1 MAGASSQFAP
11 NTVFDSLFSFEAGMN
26 AGENALLLQKNQ
38 LAFASNLT
46 VRGTFAHPRSPRN
59 RYSFD
64 LTAAPELQAALLNHS
79 FLFQGYCYYKPDS
92 GPETL
97 MASITGRLYQ
107 FIPNVTTLVATVIDV
122 TGANPQSPIATQCW
136 LWQAE
141 NFVFWNDGINLPVF
155 FDGTNTRRSRGNT
168 GIQPPNYLTAQQLLV
183 LSPGQTAAIPFVQF
197 VGNSGVATLQL
208 TQNFTGLNGD
218 NIVFPGIPGLFG
230 QVTAGAGTSSIT
242 VNLTVPVKPFLIG
255 SGALILDTTAAPSD
269 FTLASDTVIPNGY
282 QVGTST
288 SAVNLTGN
296 YTGLN
301 GDFVTISNG
310 STLAISGTVT
320 AGAGTPNLTITLLPP
335 VTLAPDIYNGA
346 PITLAA
352 GSKLNISTP
361 PSAAAQF
368 PVGRMGAYGKG
379 RVWMSLADGQQF
391 IAGDIVGGPS
401 GTKSLNY
408 RDSILNITENSYL
421 VGGGTFRVPGS
432 IGDIR
437 AMIFEA
443 ELDVSLGQGPLQV
456 YTPTHVFSCQAP
468 VDRLTWQSLTNPI
481 LTETVIA
488 NGGLGQNSTFLVNS
502 DTYYRAVDG
511 WRSLILARRD
521 FEKWN
526 NTPIS
531 NEVDRIL
538 AQDNQALLPWG
549 TGCFFDNRAVM
560 SIAPISTA
568 NGVYHHGLVVIN
580 TDLITTIRGK
590 DNQDPAYDGVWP
602 GQNVM
607 GILTGQFALVQRC
620 FQFVYNTVQ
629 ATLELWELL
638 PSAAADVANN
648 PRALSG
654 DNNSTDAIQWWFE
667 SPSLQFGE
675 SIENRTYKGLTNG
688 EIHVDNLVGRVDF
701 AVFWKP
707 DQYPCWVP
715 WHNWSECAQKNTG
728 ASTDN
733 TKPQFRPRM
742 GLGTPSS
749 VPCDPST
756 KRPLREG
763 YTFQIK
769 VVITGQCEFIGF
781 RCAAVVL
788 PEPTFAPPACSIL
801 C

>member
-1 MAGASSQFAP
+1 MAGASNQFSP

-26 AGENALLLQKNQ
+26 AGENALLLQKNE

-59 RYSFD
+59 RYTLD
-64 LTAAPELQAALLNHS
+64 LTAAPQLATEIS
-79 FLFQGYCYYKPDS
+79 TKTFLFQGYCYYQPDS
-92 GPETL
+92 GNATV

-107 FIPNVTTLVATVIDV
+107 FIPNFVTKVATVIDV
-122 TGANPQSPIATQCW
+122 TGANPQSPTATQCW
-136 LWQAE
+136 LFQAE
-141 NFVFWNDGINLPVF
+141 NFVIWNDGINLPVF

-168 GIQPPNYLTAQQLLV
+168 GVQPPNYLLADQLLV
-183 LSPGQTAAIPFVQF
+183 LSPGQTAGIPFVQF
-197 VGNSGVATLQL
+197 AGLSGPATLKL
-208 TQNFTGLNGD
+208 TQNFVGLVGD
-218 NIVFPGIPGLFG
+218 NLVFPGVPGLFAT
-230 QVTAGAGTSSIT
+230 VTSGVGTTSIG
-242 VNLTVPVKPFLIG
+242 VNLTVPLKPFLIG
-255 SGALILDTTAAPSD
+255 SGTLVLDTTAAPTD
-269 FTLASDTVIPNGY
+269 FTLAADTVIPNGY

-288 SAVNLTGN
+288 STVNLTAN

-320 AGAGTPNLTITLLPP
+320 AGAGTPTLTITLLPP
-335 VTLAPDIYNGA
+335 VTLAPDIYNGT
-346 PITLAA
+346 PITLRA

-361 PSAAAQF
+361 PNAPAQF

-379 RVWMSLADGQQF
+379 RIWMSLADGQQF
-391 IAGDIVGGPS
+391 MAGDIVGGPS
-401 GTKSLNY
+401 GTKSLDY
-408 RDSILNITENSYL
+408 RDAILNITENAYL
-421 VGGGTFRVPGS
+421 VGGGKFRVPGS

-531 NEVDRIL
+531 HEVDRIL

-560 SIAPISTA
+560 SIAPVSTA
-568 NGVYHHGLVVIN
+568 NGVYHQGMVVIN

-590 DNQDPAYDGVWP
+590 NDQDPAYDGVWP

-607 GILTGQFALVQRC
+607 GIITGQFSLVQRC
-620 FQFVYNTVQ
+620 FQFVFNTVQ
-629 ATLELWELL
+629 TSLELWELL
-638 PSAAADVANN
+638 TSAAADVTNN
-648 PRALSG
+648 PNPVVG
-654 DNNSTDAIQWWFE
+654 DNGTDAIQWWFE
-667 SPSLQFGE
+667 SPSLQFRE
-675 SIENRTYKGLTNG
+675 SIENRTYKGLING

-701 AVFWKP
+701 QVFWKP
-707 DQYPCWVP
+707 DQYPCWIP
-715 WHNWSECAQKNTG
+715 WHSWSECARQNTG

-742 GLGTPSS
+742 GLGTPSKRF
-749 VPCDPST
+749 CDPST
-756 KRPLREG
+756 NRPLAEG

-769 VVITGQCEFIGF
+769 VVVTGQCEFIGF

-788 PEPTFAPPACSIL
+788 PEPTFAAPACSVL